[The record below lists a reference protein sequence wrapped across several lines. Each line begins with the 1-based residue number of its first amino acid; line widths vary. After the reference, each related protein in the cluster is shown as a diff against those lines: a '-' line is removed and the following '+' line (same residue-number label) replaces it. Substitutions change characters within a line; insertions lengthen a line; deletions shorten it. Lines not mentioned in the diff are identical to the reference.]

1 MKKNRLQP
9 FLRAAILL
17 LTLLATSVPTF
28 AYSFVSNGIYYNI
41 NGNSVSV
48 TYKDTNY
55 NSYSGTVTIP
65 SSVTYNGNTYSVTAI
80 ANYAFYNCTGLTKI
94 TIPNSVTTI
103 GYSAFENCTGLTN
116 ITIPVS
122 VNSIGSYA
130 FSNCSSLSKLT
141 WNAKNC
147 SSNGNMTTSNITQV
161 TIGSAVE
168 SIPYSFVTGSKITTV
183 TIPNSVKT
191 IGYSAF
197 QNCTGLTNITIPNSV
212 ISIGN
217 GAFQN
222 CTALT
227 SATIGTGVT
236 SIDYCAFQGC
246 TALKT
251 LNYNAISCAAFA
263 NSNNNSSNTPF
274 YNLNITTI
282 NFGSNVQTI
291 PAFFAYGLTKLTSI
305 TIPASVNN
313 IGWNAFYNCAPTK
326 LTWNAKN
333 CTSNGDMTTSN
344 ITQVT
349 IGTQVEVL
357 PYNFVGGSKITS
369 ITIPNSVQSIGSSA
383 FYGCTALKTVDIPN
397 SVTSIGSGAFQGCT
411 NLNSVKLPNSVFNIE
426 SCAFSNC
433 PKLLSVTCK
442 AIMPPVI
449 DYSYMFDAVT
459 YQNAVLYVPDLTYG
473 YYIQTNPWN
482 LFSEIKTVPYSGD
495 GIEFDATIYPTS
507 VRIEGASQT
516 GTSYFTFNG
525 KKYNTTLMVTGL
537 EPNHIYS
544 ATYTKGGVETPLKF
558 YTSSLMMVPEGATML
573 NETTALLKAETN
585 MADEETICGFDWRR
599 YEGPDD
605 YLGTRVY
612 CPVYD
617 GTMAGTLKNL
627 SRDTFYKFRPFYKSS
642 DGNVY
647 YGDWVTFYT
656 ADAGVEFD
664 PVVYTYNSPAVTQ
677 NGATLEGVA
686 LRGSDAITQQGFEY
700 WKANTSSK
708 TKVTASGERMSKTV
722 SGLQSGT
729 KYKFRAYVTA
739 GGKTTYGSEVE
750 FTTLS
755 NVVSGDVNSD
765 GVVNISDVTAV
776 ISYVLTG
783 SSSGINLSNA
793 DVNGDGSVNISD
805 VTALI
810 SRVLNGN

>member
-1 MKKNRLQP
+1 MKKTRLQP
-9 FLRAAILL
+9 ILRTAILL
-17 LTLLATSVPTF
+17 LALLATAVPTF
-28 AYSFVSNGIYYNI
+28 AYNFVSNGIYYNI
-41 NGNSVSV
+41 NSDGNSVTV
-48 TYKDTNY
+48 TYKDNYY

-65 SSVTYNGNTYSVTAI
+65 STVTYNNKTYSVTAI
-80 ANYAFYNCTGLTKI
+80 GYRAFYGCTGM
-94 TIPNSVTTI
+94 
-103 GYSAFENCTGLTN
+103 TN
-116 ITIPVS
+116 V
-122 VNSIGSYA
+122 
-130 FSNCSSLSKLT
+130 
-141 WNAKNC
+141 
-147 SSNGNMTTSNITQV
+147 
-161 TIGSAVE
+161 
-168 SIPYSFVTGSKITTV
+168 
-183 TIPNSVKT
+183 
-191 IGYSAF
+191 
-197 QNCTGLTNITIPNSV
+197 TIPNSV

-227 SATIGTGVT
+227 SVTIGTGVT
-236 SIDYCAFQGC
+236 SIGKYAFQGC

-251 LNYNAISCAAFA
+251 LNYNAISCADFKGYYD
-263 NSNNNSSNTPF
+263 SYSYDVLPF
-274 YNLNITTI
+274 YNLNITKI
-282 NFGSNVQTI
+282 NIGSSVQTI

-333 CTSNGDMTTSN
+333 CSYNGDMTTSN

-349 IGTQVEVL
+349 IGSQVEVL
-357 PYNFVGGSKITS
+357 PSNFVNGSKITS
-369 ITIPNSVQSIGSSA
+369 VTIPNSVISIGATA
-383 FYGCTALKTVDIPN
+383 FYNCTGLKTVDIPN
-397 SVTSIGSGAFQGCT
+397 SVTSIYSYAFSGCT
-411 NLNSVKLPNSVFNIE
+411 NLSSVKLPNSVFSID
-426 SCAFSNC
+426 SYAFNNC

-449 DYSYMFDAVT
+449 NNSDMFDAVT

-473 YYIQTNPWN
+473 YYIQTNPWK
-482 LFSEIKTVPYSGD
+482 LFSEIKTVPYSDD
-495 GIEFDATIYPTS
+495 GNEFDAAIYPTS
-507 VRIEGASQT
+507 VRMEAASQT
-516 GTSYFTFNG
+516 GTGYFMFNG

-537 EPNHIYS
+537 EPDHIYS
-544 ATYTKGGVETPLKF
+544 ATFTKGGVETPLKF

-612 CPVYD
+612 CPVYN
-617 GTMAGTLKNL
+617 GNMAGTLKNL
-627 SRDTFYKFRPFYKSS
+627 TRDTFYKFRPFYKSS

-664 PVVYTYNSPAVTQ
+664 PVVYTYSSPAVTQ

-700 WKANTSSK
+700 WKASSSSK
-708 TKVTASGERMSKTV
+708 TKVTATGERMSKTV
-722 SGLQSGT
+722 SGLQAGT
-729 KYKFRAYVTA
+729 KYKFRAYVIA

-765 GVVNISDVTAV
+765 GKINISDVTAL

-793 DVNGDGSVNISD
+793 DVNGDGTVNISD